1 MDARLRI
8 EHELRVVS
16 PCLSL
21 SKVIDIPIVTVLGI
35 EEVVYL
41 KLDAPSLNEVYRKF
55 IALAKACRVIAR

>member
-41 KLDAPSLNEVYRKF
+41 KLYTPPFNKRTGSS
-55 IALAKACRVIAR
+55 